1 MSANDKSIEIDKLQ
15 TKISN
20 LKKQLEIVNLQLASY
35 QSMTLHHLQLKR
47 QMALRLEKQ
56 NMDNQYYSPTCSIC
70 GNYLKMQ
77 VSTDETDCVMVM
89 PNSIEKDYD
98 EID

>member
-1 MSANDKSIEIDKLQ
+1 MSSNDKSIEIVKLQ

-20 LKKQLEIVNLQLASY
+20 LEKQLEIVNLQLASY
-35 QSMTLHHLQLKR
+35 QSLTLHHLQLKR

-56 NMDNQYYSPTCSIC
+56 NMVNLNYSPTCSIC
-70 GNYLKMQ
+70 GNYMKMQ
-77 VSTDETDCVMVM
+77 TSTDETDSEMM
-89 PNSIEKDYD
+89 TDNTIEKDYD